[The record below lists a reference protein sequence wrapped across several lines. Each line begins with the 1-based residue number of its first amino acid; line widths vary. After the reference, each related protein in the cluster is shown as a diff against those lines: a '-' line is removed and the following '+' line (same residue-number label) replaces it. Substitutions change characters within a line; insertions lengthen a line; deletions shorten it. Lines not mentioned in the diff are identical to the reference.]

1 MLALQILSFHI
12 LLIKEVQLKGKIITI
27 DGKSYNS
34 YEINTGKQVAVIE
47 EYIPT
52 QEEIEQSQLQQAKQ
66 QRITELKTLIDNKRY
81 LGDDVTA
88 EQTELRELLGL

>member
-1 MLALQILSFHI
+1 M
-12 LLIKEVQLKGKIITI
+12 KGKIITI
-27 DGKSYNS
+27 DGKNYDE
-34 YEINTGKQVAVIE
+34 YEINTNKQVAIVR

-52 QEEIEQSQLQQAKQ
+52 QEEILQMEEEKSKQ

>member
-1 MLALQILSFHI
+1 MKTFLTII
-12 LLIKEVQLKGKIITI
+12 NGKITYSRQDTRDIKLEHEVEDDGTYGNVGDILI
-27 DGKSYNS
+27 DGVWKPDPLS
-34 YEINTGKQVAVIE
+34 VAE
-47 EYIPT
+47 
-52 QEEIEQSQLQQAKQ
+52 QAKQ

>member
-1 MLALQILSFHI
+1 M
-12 LLIKEVQLKGKIITI
+12 KGNLVTI
-27 DGKSYNS
+27 DGKNYDE
-34 YEINTGKQVAVIE
+34 YEVNTGKQIATIR

-52 QEEIEQSQLQQAKQ
+52 EQEIQELEIQQQKQ